1 MRKRIGLL
9 LLTAIIIF
17 ILAGCSTSSNSTQ
30 ADLARDV
37 SIEDALRM
45 WQNKEVVMLDVRT
58 PAEYT
63 QGHIPGIM
71 LIPLDQLLDRIT
83 EVSKD
88 KKVLVICR
96 SGNRS
101 SQATAALRERGYT
114 NVFNVTSGMMQ
125 WKGPVETGAS
135 SHQ

>member
-1 MRKRIGLL
+1 MRKRIELL
-9 LLTAIIIF
+9 LLIAIIIF
-17 ILAGCSTSSNSTQ
+17 ILAGCGTNSNRTH
-30 ADLARDV
+30 ADLAKDV

-58 PAEYT
+58 PAEYA
-63 QGHIPGIM
+63 QGHIPGIL
-71 LIPLDQLLDRIT
+71 LIPLDQLLDRIA
-83 EVSKD
+83 EVPKD

-135 SHQ
+135 SQ